1 MICSIVRVFSC
12 DSTSSTS
19 SILRCSS
26 TASTGQRRY
35 KNRMSKKDDLYINFV
50 RFSANDRVYL
60 LQDIITDSGLKI
72 EVLSSGVECVRRVS
86 AGDKITAHYSGSLLN
101 GKDFDSSLGGDPIE
115 VVIGKHFK
123 QKETVI
129 FHCRTVFI

>member
-1 MICSIVRVFSC
+1 
-12 DSTSSTS
+12 
-19 SILRCSS
+19 
-26 TASTGQRRY
+26 
-35 KNRMSKKDDLYINFV
+35 MSKKDDLYINFV
-50 RFSANDRVYL
+50 RFSANDCVCL

-86 AGDKITAHYSGSLLN
+86 AGDKITAHYSGSLLS
-101 GKDFDSSLGGDPIE
+101 GKEFDSSLGGDPIE

-123 QKETVI
+123 QKETFI

>member
-1 MICSIVRVFSC
+1 
-12 DSTSSTS
+12 
-19 SILRCSS
+19 
-26 TASTGQRRY
+26 
-35 KNRMSKKDDLYINFV
+35 MSKKDDLYINFV